1 MPPDEQLVRILEW
14 PKEEPALLEHR
25 FDADAPA
32 NVIVRTDEGPLSVDM
47 AMNVTAR
54 ETIPVCIKV
63 CEPICA
69 ASEYTI
75 AIDVF
80 DRPVASITI
89 KGLTRLFNC
98 EREPKPGSATHVAA

>member
-1 MPPDEQLVRILEW
+1 MPPDEQLVRIVEW
-14 PKEEPALLEHR
+14 PDDPARLDHR
-25 FDADAPA
+25 FDADRPA
-32 NVIVRTDEGPLSVDM
+32 HVVVRSDERAFQVDM
-47 AMNVTAR
+47 DMNLRAR
-54 ETIPVCIKV
+54 EMIPVCIQV

-69 ASEYTI
+69 ESNYTI

-98 EREPKPGSATHVAA
+98 RDDKSPPPPVTNVPG

>member
-1 MPPDEQLVRILEW
+1 MPPDEQLVRIVEW
-14 PKEEPALLEHR
+14 PEGPAVLDHR
-25 FDADAPA
+25 FESESPA
-32 NVIVRTDEGPLSVDM
+32 HVVVRSDERPFQVEMDM
-47 AMNVTAR
+47 NLAAR
-54 ETIPVCIKV
+54 DVVPVCIKV

-80 DRPVASITI
+80 DRPVAAITI

-98 EREPKPGSATHVAA
+98 ADDKSPPRVSDVPA